1 MGRLET
7 SPGKRKG
14 SPPTSFHPLWVG

>member
-1 MGRLET
+1 LT

-14 SPPTSFHPLWVG
+14 AVSRALFELRTVSDD